1 MQDYSRFFNLPQDT
15 HPERLWVIDQLSP
28 QDKVLDVGCGTHKTV
43 SQAVGVD
50 IRPVTDI
57 QASADSLPFENKQ
70 FDVLIARHCLEHMLD
85 PIKTLKEWE
94 RVAKKLIIILP
105 DHSKVDTMSYELGA
119 GQHLHAYTPESFD
132 SLMSVFDTMLIEK
145 RDTVIEGWS
154 FGAVISTLT
163 RS

>member
-1 MQDYSRFFNLPQDT
+1 MPDYSRFFNLPQET
-15 HPERLWVIDQLSP
+15 HPERLWVIEQIP
-28 QDKVLDVGCGTHKTV
+28 QGSTIVDVGCGTNKTV
-43 SQAVGVD
+43 PEAIGVD
-50 IRPVTDI
+50 IRPITDV

-105 DHSKVDTMSYELGA
+105 DHSKVDTMSYELSA

-145 RDTVIEGWS
+145 RCTVIEDWS